1 MKGSVLTVAISG
13 LASGKAQQCGSGIAS
28 ALRRVLGKRIRI
40 VALARGEDL
49 GTSSTEAGFDG
60 IYDATAAGPGD
71 YLARLQEVDAQCGL
85 DVIIP
90 CHESEIAALLEV
102 KDQLRTLRITALLP
116 SSTAWNRSV
125 HQLRQSARELGVRV
139 VDSVAVRQVDQLR
152 ETAQA
157 LGFPLLI
164 KASTGDAELVHNL
177 DAALAGFARL
187 RNGREVE
194 IKVQRRVTGEEYNV
208 AAVRDASSGS
218 CWSVTLRKTLTT
230 RLGGVWAGVTD
241 ADREVRSFVE
251 RITAALNWH
260 GGCELD
266 LVRDKRGFW
275 LREFAPSLPA
285 WNELSVTAG
294 VNLPLA
300 LFYLALGKRLKASP
314 SACAGLYYVHQ
325 VSELIGEMSK
335 PAEPLPRVWP
345 RETKATFAYA

>member
-1 MKGSVLTVAISG
+1 MKGGVLTVAISG
-13 LASGKAQQCGSGIAS
+13 LAPGKAEQCGNGMAS
-28 ALRRVLGKRIRI
+28 SLRRVLGKRIRI
-40 VALARGEDL
+40 VALVRGD
-49 GTSSTEAGFDG
+49 GFGSSNTEAGFNG
-60 IYDATAAGPGD
+60 VYDVTAAGPHD

-85 DVIIP
+85 DILIP
-90 CHESEIAALLEV
+90 CHESEIAVLLEI
-102 KDQLRTLRITALLP
+102 KDQLRAARIAALLP
-116 SSTAWNRSV
+116 SATAWNRSV

-139 VDSVAVRQVDQLR
+139 VDSVSVRQVDQLR

-164 KASTGDAELVHNL
+164 KAGTGDAELVHNL
-177 DAALAGFARL
+177 DSALAGFARL

-208 AAVRDASSGS
+208 AAVRDASGGLCS
-218 CWSVTLRKTLTT
+218 SVTLRKTLTT

-241 ADREVRSFVE
+241 ADPEVRSFVE

-314 SACAGLYYVHQ
+314 SACAGLYCVHQ
-325 VSELIGEMSK
+325 VSDLIGEMSK
-335 PAEPLPRVWP
+335 PTEPLPRVWA
-345 RETKATFAYA
+345 REPKAVVAYA